1 MCPRIGVLAAPQWPV
16 PELPATA
23 RAVEA
28 AGFGELWFAEDCF
41 LHGGLTAAATA
52 LAVTERL
59 RVGVGLLPAAVRNP
73 AIAAMEIA
81 TLCALHPGRVEVAF
95 GHGVEAWMRQIGA
108 RPPDR
113 LVALEEVVRATRALL
128 RGDTV
133 TTEGRFVRLRDV
145 RLEPPPDAPPP
156 VLVGTTGE
164 RGIAIAGR
172 AADGLVVPEGASE
185 AALRW
190 AKDRLGDGTLVA
202 YSWLRIDDDAD
213 RAREELWP
221 IVEAWRDGG
230 LYPGL
235 AAHAGELDGPHSE
248 ALGGLAV
255 VGTAADCA
263 AAVGRRAQAGA
274 AAVVLVPVGPDPAGQ
289 IARFGADALPLLA
302 RG

>member
-1 MCPRIGVLAAPQWPV
+1 MRPRVGVLAAPQWPV

-28 AGFGELWFAEDCF
+28 AGFDELWFAEDCF

-59 RVGVGLLPAAVRNP
+59 TVGVGLLPAAVRNP

-113 LVALEEVVRATRALL
+113 LVMLEEVVRATRALL
-128 RGDTV
+128 HGEAV
-133 TTEGRFVRLRDV
+133 TTDWSFVRLRDV
-145 RLEPPPDAPPP
+145 RLEPPPDTPPR

-164 RGIAIAGR
+164 RGIAIAAR
-172 AADGLVVPEGASE
+172 TADGLVVPEGSSE
-185 AALRW
+185 EALGW
-190 AKDRLGDGTLVA
+190 AKDLLGEGTLVA
-202 YSWLRIDDDAD
+202 YTWLRIGDDAHD
-213 RAREELWP
+213 ALSP
-221 IVEAWRDGG
+221 VVEKWRGGG
-230 LYPGL
+230 LYPAL
-235 AAHAGELDGPHSE
+235 TARAGELE
-248 ALGGLAV
+248 ELAV
-255 VGTAADCA
+255 GGTPEECA
-263 AAVGRRAQAGA
+263 AAVERRARAGA
-274 AAVVLVPVGPDPAGQ
+274 AAIVLMPVGPDPLGQ
-289 IARFGADALPLLA
+289 VSRFGAEALPLLG

>member
-1 MCPRIGVLAAPQWPV
+1 MVASAARSTAAQGSADRGTLRLMRPRVGVMAAPQWPL

-28 AGFGELWFAEDCF
+28 AGFDELWFAEDCF

-59 RVGVGLLPAAVRNP
+59 TVGVGLLPAAVRNP

-128 RGDTV
+128 HGETV
-133 TTEGRFVRLRDV
+133 TTDGSFVRLRDV
-145 RLEPPPDAPPP
+145 RLEHPPDTPPR

-172 AADGLVVPEGASE
+172 AADGLVVPEGSSE

-202 YSWLRIDDDAD
+202 YTWLRIGEDARD
-213 RAREELWP
+213 AAVAGRPGVARRRPLSRAARARGSS
-221 IVEAWRDGG
+221 WRGSRS
-230 LYPGL
+230 P
-235 AAHAGELDGPHSE
+235 ARPRSAP
-248 ALGGLAV
+248 
-255 VGTAADCA
+255 
-263 AAVGRRAQAGA
+263 RRWSA
-274 AAVVLVPVGPDPAGQ
+274 
-289 IARFGADALPLLA
+289 A
-302 RG
+302 RGPVRRRSS

>member
-1 MCPRIGVLAAPQWPV
+1 MRPRVGVMAAPQWPV

-28 AGFGELWFAEDCF
+28 AGFDELWFAEDCF

-59 RVGVGLLPAAVRNP
+59 KVGVGLLPAAVRNP

-81 TLCALHPGRVEVAF
+81 TLCALHPGRVEIAF

-128 RGDTV
+128 RGETV
-133 TTEGRFVRLRDV
+133 TADGRFVRLRDV
-145 RLEPPPDAPPP
+145 RLEPPPDLPPR

-185 AALRW
+185 EALRW

-202 YSWLRIDDDAD
+202 YSWLRIGED
-213 RAREELWP
+213 AREVLSP
-221 IVEAWRDGG
+221 VVEAWRDGG
-230 LYPGL
+230 LYPAL
-235 AAHAGELDGPHSE
+235 TARAGELDG
-248 ALGGLAV
+248 LAV
-255 VGTAADCA
+255 AGTAAECA

-274 AAVVLVPVGPDPAGQ
+274 DAVVLLPLGPDPAGQ
-289 IARFGADALPLLA
+289 IARFGAEALPLLG

>member
-1 MCPRIGVLAAPQWPV
+1 MRPRIGVMAAPQWPV

-28 AGFGELWFAEDCF
+28 AGFDELWFAEDCF

-52 LAVTERL
+52 LAVTERMT
-59 RVGVGLLPAAVRNP
+59 VGVGLLPAAVRNP

-128 RGDTV
+128 HGETV
-133 TTEGRFVRLRDV
+133 TSDGSFVRLRDV
-145 RLEPPPDAPPP
+145 RLEPPPDTPPQ

-164 RGIAIAGR
+164 RGIAIAAR
-172 AADGLVVPEGASE
+172 AADGLVVPEGSSE
-185 AALRW
+185 DALRW
-190 AKDRLGDGTLVA
+190 AKDQLGDGTLVA
-202 YSWLRIDDDAD
+202 YAWLRIGEDARD
-213 RAREELWP
+213 ALAPVVEKWRE
-221 IVEAWRDGG
+221 GG
-230 LYPGL
+230 LYPAL
-235 AAHAGELDGPHSE
+235 TARAGELDG
-248 ALGGLAV
+248 LAV
-255 VGTAADCA
+255 AGTAAECA
-263 AAVGRRAQAGA
+263 AAVERRTRAGA
-274 AAVVLVPVGPDPAGQ
+274 AAIVLMPVGSDPLGQ
-289 IARFGADALPLLA
+289 ITRFGAEALPLLD

>member
-1 MCPRIGVLAAPQWPV
+1 MRPRIGVMAAPQWPV
-16 PELPATA
+16 PELPAAA

-28 AGFGELWFAEDCF
+28 AGFDELWFAEDCF

-59 RVGVGLLPAAVRNP
+59 TVGVGLLPAAVRNP

-95 GHGVEAWMRQIGA
+95 GHGVERWMRQIGA

-128 RGDTV
+128 HGETV

-145 RLEPPPDAPPP
+145 RLEPPPDTPPR

-164 RGIAIAGR
+164 RGIAIAAR
-172 AADGLVVPEGASE
+172 AADGLVVPEGSSE
-185 AALRW
+185 EALRW
-190 AKDRLGDGTLVA
+190 AKDQLGDGTLVA
-202 YSWLRIDDDAD
+202 YTWLRIGADARD
-213 RAREELWP
+213 ELSP
-221 IVEAWRDGG
+221 VVEAWRGGG
-230 LYPGL
+230 LYPAL
-235 AAHAGELDGPHSE
+235 TARAGELE
-248 ALGGLAV
+248 GLAV
-255 VGTAADCA
+255 AGSAAECA
-263 AAVGRRAQAGA
+263 AAVGRRARAGA
-274 AAVVLVPVGPDPAGQ
+274 AAIVLMPVGPDPLGQ
-289 IARFGADALPLLA
+289 IARFAADALPLLD